1 MSRSTRRRGLVI
13 EMGPRS
19 AVSEAYRSL
28 RTNIAFACRD
38 AGLKTV
44 MIASAL
50 PGEGKSVTAAQ
61 VAASYAHAGRQV
73 LLLDANLR
81 SPVQHKLLE
90 LSDRDG
96 LVALLNGEAGLDDG
110 IQETGIDNLHAI
122 SAGSVPPNPSELLD
136 SAAMSALLTAA
147 KERFDIVIVD
157 SPAILSAAD
166 ARIVAS
172 KCDGVVLV
180 VRADRTAGKTVD
192 QARRSL
198 AHGKANVI
206 GAVLNHIG
214 RLGR

>member
-1 MSRSTRRRGLVI
+1 MSRSMRRQGLAI
-13 EMGPRS
+13 EVDPS
-19 AVSEAYRSL
+19 STVSEAYRSL

-61 VAASYAHAGRQV
+61 IAASYAYADRRV

-90 LSDRDG
+90 LSGRQG
-96 LVALLNGEAGLDDG
+96 LGLLLNGEFSLDDG
-110 IQETGIDNLHAI
+110 IQQTGIDNLHAI
-122 SAGSVPPNPSELLD
+122 SAGPVPPNPSELLD
-136 SAAMSALLTAA
+136 SAAMSALLAA
-147 KERFDIVIVD
+147 ARERFDIVIVD

-180 VRADRTAGKTVD
+180 VRAGRTKGKTVD
-192 QARRSL
+192 QARHSL
-198 AHGKANVI
+198 AHGRANVI
-206 GAVLNHIG
+206 GAVLNHVG
-214 RLGR
+214 RSGR

>member
-1 MSRSTRRRGLVI
+1 MSRSMRRRGLAI
-13 EMGPRS
+13 ETDLRPES
-19 AVSEAYRSL
+19 SEAYRSL

-44 MIASAL
+44 MVASAL
-50 PGEGKSVTAAQ
+50 PGEGKSATAAN

-81 SPVQHKLLE
+81 SPVQHKLFE
-90 LSDRDG
+90 LSGRGG
-96 LVALLNGEAGLDDG
+96 LVALLNGETGLEDG
-110 IQETGIDNLHAI
+110 IQETGIDNLYAI

-136 SAAMSALLTAA
+136 SAAMSALLADA
-147 KERFDIVIVD
+147 KERFDVVIVD

-180 VRADRTAGKTVD
+180 VRAGRTAGKTID
-192 QARRSL
+192 RARHSL
-198 AHGKANVI
+198 AHGRANVI
-206 GAVLNHIG
+206 GAVLNHVG
-214 RLGR
+214 RSGR

>member
-1 MSRSTRRRGLVI
+1 MSRSMRRRGLVI
-13 EMGPRS
+13 EMGSRS
-19 AVSEAYRSL
+19 EASEAYRSL

-50 PGEGKSVTAAQ
+50 PGEGKSTTAAQ
-61 VAASYAHAGRQV
+61 VAASYAYAGREV

-90 LSDRDG
+90 LTNGGG
-96 LVALLNGEAGLDDG
+96 LGALLRGEIEWDEG
-110 IQETGIDNLHAI
+110 IQTTGIDHLHAI
-122 SAGSVPPNPSELLD
+122 SAGQVPPNPSELLD
-136 SAAMSALLTAA
+136 SEAMGALLAIA
-147 KERFDIVIVD
+147 KERYDIVIVD

-180 VRADRTAGKTVD
+180 VRAGRTAGKSVD
-192 QARRSL
+192 QARLSL

-206 GAVLNHIG
+206 GAVLNHGG
-214 RLGR
+214 RSGR